1 MKSGGGGE
9 AVTAAPGRARAGRRD
24 TAVGLAFLAPS
35 LVGVGGFLL
44 VPVVVVAGISL
55 FRWDLLSPARWAGL
69 DNYRSILTDPGFG
82 RSLAVTAVFV
92 LLVIPVQ
99 TVLGLAAA
107 LLLDQRLPG
116 ATWFRAIL
124 VLPWISA
131 PLALGVVW
139 RWLLDPSDGAV
150 NQVLGQRV
158 EWLTS
163 PVLAL
168 PSVAAVTV
176 WTNVG
181 YVALFFLAGL
191 AGVPPQFS
199 EAARVDGAGPWQGL
213 WRITLPLLR
222 PTTFFVLATG
232 VISSFQVFDTV
243 YAMTR
248 GGPAGRTQVVAY
260 AIYREA
266 FVEFRMGRAAA
277 MSVALF
283 LLLIT
288 VTVAQQAFFR
298 RRSTYEMG

>member
-1 MKSGGGGE
+1 M
-9 AVTAAPGRARAGRRD
+9 APDRRD
-24 TAVGLAFLAPS
+24 TAAGVAFLAPS
-35 LVGVGGFLL
+35 LIGVGGFLL
-44 VPVVVVAGISL
+44 LPVVIVLGLSL
-55 FRWDLLSPARWAGL
+55 ARWDLVGPAHWAGL
-69 DNYRSILTDPGFG
+69 DNYRSVLTDPAFG

-92 LLVIPVQ
+92 LLVIPAQ
-99 TVLGLAAA
+99 TALGLAAA

-116 ATWFRAIL
+116 STWFRAIL

-150 NQVLGQRV
+150 NQLLGHRV

-163 PVLAL
+163 PGLAL

-191 AGVPPQFS
+191 AGIPPEYS
-199 EAARVDGAGPWQGL
+199 EAARVDGAGPWRGF

-222 PTTFFVLATG
+222 PTTFFVLVTG
-232 VISSFQVFDTV
+232 VINSFQVFDTV
-243 YAMTR
+243 WAMTR
-248 GGPAGRTQVVAY
+248 GGPAGRTEVVAY

-266 FVEFRMGRAAA
+266 FTEFRMGRAAA
-277 MSVALF
+277 MSVLLF

-288 VTVAQQAFFR
+288 VTAAQGAWFR
-298 RRSTYEMG
+298 RRTTYEMG

>member
-1 MKSGGGGE
+1 MAPARR
-9 AVTAAPGRARAGRRD
+9 AVPAARARPGRSRRD
-24 TAVGLAFLAPS
+24 TLTGLAFLAPS

-44 VPVVVVAGISL
+44 APVVVVLGISL
-55 FRWDLLSPARWAGL
+55 TRWDLIDPARWTGL
-69 DNYRSILTDPGFG
+69 DNYRSILGDPAFG

-92 LLVIPVQ
+92 LLVIPLQ
-99 TVLGLAAA
+99 TALGLAAA

-116 ATWFRAIL
+116 STWFRAIL

-139 RWLLDPSDGAV
+139 RWLFDPSDGAI
-150 NQVLGQRV
+150 NELLGHRI

-163 PVLAL
+163 PALAL
-168 PSVAAVTV
+168 PSVAAVTI

-191 AGVPPQFS
+191 AGIPPQYG
-199 EAARVDGAGPWQGL
+199 EAARIDGAGPWQGL
-213 WRITLPLLR
+213 RRVTLPLLR

-243 YAMTR
+243 YAMTG
-248 GGPAGRTQVVAY
+248 GGPAGRTEVVAY
-260 AIYREA
+260 TIYREA
-266 FVEFRMGRAAA
+266 FVNFRMGRAAA
-277 MSVALF
+277 MSVVLF

-288 VTVAQQAFFR
+288 VTIAQQTYFR
-298 RRSTYEMG
+298 RRTTYEMG